1 MKQLIYGILVC
12 LIIAILISTIKTCFS
27 SGVKL
32 DTLYAVTGIMFS
44 IGMSIIVTTSF
55 SKIKN
60 KNIRTKIQIS
70 FKDIRCKYICVFLFA
85 SILYMF
91 QSKSDLIIHVWKLNF
106 SYKIFLGVY
115 LLYSILFFIVN
126 FIEIQKLNNQIDDL
140 LDD

>member
-32 DTLYAVTGIMFS
+32 NTLYAVTGIMFS

-60 KNIRTKIQIS
+60 KNTRKKIQIG
-70 FKDIRCKYICVFLFA
+70 FKDIRCKYICVFIFA
-85 SILYMF
+85 SILYMI
-91 QSKSDLIIHVWKLNF
+91 QSKSDLIINVWKLNF

-115 LLYSILFFIVN
+115 LLYSIFFFIVN